1 MLEKTKIFAFPLLVE
16 QRWVQSEAGNARY
29 FFFILF
35 YVCSIY
41 IFMNRI
47 VVMTADSAAG
57 DEKAGFSTQSV
68 FILRGRVAAYDDQEE
83 KIVRASFGSY
93 LII

>member
-1 MLEKTKIFAFPLLVE
+1 
-16 QRWVQSEAGNARY
+16 
-29 FFFILF
+29 
-35 YVCSIY
+35 
-41 IFMNRI
+41 MNRI

-57 DEKAGFSTQSV
+57 DEKAGFSIQSV

-83 KIVRASFGSY
+83 KIFGVSFGRY

>member
-1 MLEKTKIFAFPLLVE
+1 M
-16 QRWVQSEAGNARY
+16 GNACY
-29 FFFILF
+29 FFILF
-35 YVCSIY
+35 YACFIY

-57 DEKAGFSTQSV
+57 DEKAGFSIQSV

-83 KIVRASFGSY
+83 KIFGVSFGSY

>member
-1 MLEKTKIFAFPLLVE
+1 MLEKQNLAFPLRSNRGGYSLKRETPVI
-16 QRWVQSEAGNARY
+16 
-29 FFFILF
+29 FFILF
-35 YVCSIY
+35 YACSIY

-68 FILRGRVAAYDDQEE
+68 FILRGEWQHMYTQEE
-83 KIVRASFGSY
+83 KIA
-93 LII
+93 